1 MYKITDKQ
9 KNDPGFQRQRKI
21 SMKEQVV
28 DRIISSQKERIVS
41 MTKAGKFEGA
51 DRRQKYNEQLNKLA
65 KSMRKKEDL
74 KFERWSKPKS

>member
-65 KSMRKKEDL
+65 KSMAKKENL